1 MQPRWSHNEE
11 HRGSRHDD
19 LAYGP
24 KRSALQLDYRRCPQ
38 ADHPP
43 VALQQFRIWQVE
55 HQPVGFVTWG
65 LFNEETEAGYL
76 AGSRK
81 IQPDDWNAGDR
92 LWLVDFIAPFG
103 GVSQLVRVGRQH
115 LRSVLGKGVLG
126 RANREHR
133 GKLWSAVT

>member
-1 MQPRWSHNEE
+1 MKNTEAVGMMTWLMGQSEQHCNWTVDDI
-11 HRGSRHDD
+11 HR
-19 LAYGP
+19 LI
-24 KRSALQLDYRRCPQ
+24 L
-38 ADHPP
+38 PP

-76 AGSRK
+76 SGSRK

-103 GVSQLVRVGRQH
+103 GVSQMVREGRQH

-133 GKLWSAVT
+133 GKLWFAVT

>member
-1 MQPRWSHNEE
+1 MKNTEAVGMMTWLMGQSDQHCNWTIEDV
-11 HRGSRHDD
+11 HR
-19 LAYGP
+19 LII
-24 KRSALQLDYRRCPQ
+24 
-38 ADHPP
+38 PP

-103 GVSQLVRVGRQH
+103 GVSQMVRGGRQH

-126 RANREHR
+126 RANRELR

>member
-1 MQPRWSHNEE
+1 MKNTEAVGMMTWLMGQSDQHCNWTIEDV
-11 HRGSRHDD
+11 HR
-19 LAYGP
+19 LII
-24 KRSALQLDYRRCPQ
+24 
-38 ADHPP
+38 PP

-92 LWLVDFIAPFG
+92 LWLVDFIALFG
-103 GVSQLVRVGRQH
+103 GVSQMVREGRQH

-126 RANREHR
+126 RANRKHR
-133 GKLWSAVT
+133 GKLWYAVT